1 MSGGLP
7 GLAGTD
13 HVGFTM
19 PDIEA
24 ATRFFVDVIGCSLVF
39 EIGPFQSDDDWMP
52 VQLGVDPRSVI
63 RDRCDRRTHSRAPAC
78 LGVNHPSCLQS
89 GDEHRQRRRFSL
101 APLWGKIAVALGVK
115 AAPYPGY
122 AQPLEQR
129 MADAGPIWD
138 RIVAKYGLQP
148 NEVDRLASWW
158 HTDAALGRT
167 LETLTDMTK
176 S

>member
-1 MSGGLP
+1 M
-7 GLAGTD
+7 
-13 HVGFTM
+13 
-19 PDIEA
+19 
-24 ATRFFVDVIGCSLVF
+24 
-39 EIGPFQSDDDWMP
+39 
-52 VQLGVDPRSVI
+52 
-63 RDRCDRRTHSRAPAC
+63 
-78 LGVNHPSCLQS
+78 
-89 GDEHRQRRRFSL
+89 
-101 APLWGKIAVALGVK
+101 ALGVK

-176 S
+176 SRRLGFRDIQVTEDSFTDLFDRLGREKIIPGLPMPNTTRYNIDPAADNTSRLLKKARCSRNVSEQNRVETGSIMNQNRSDFPFSTTC